1 MVVGLPLGRVATHNN
16 ITYNNNMDINEQ
28 TDALT
33 IALDNLVEQFQREF
47 DLNLQT
53 IAGVLED
60 KKLDLLTGKDIIF
73 EMDDED

>member
-1 MVVGLPLGRVATHNN
+1 
-16 ITYNNNMDINEQ
+16 MDINEQ

>member
-1 MVVGLPLGRVATHNN
+1 MN
-16 ITYNNNMDINEQ
+16 IDEQ

-33 IALDNLVEQFQREF
+33 IALDNLVDQFQREF

-60 KKLDLLTGKDIIF
+60 KKLELLTGKDIYF
-73 EMDDED
+73 ELDDED

>member
-1 MVVGLPLGRVATHNN
+1 MGVVDIYTR
-16 ITYNNNMDINEQ
+16 ITYNKHMNINEQ

-33 IALDNLVEQFQREF
+33 MALDNLVDKFQREF

-60 KKLDLLTGKDIIF
+60 KKLDLLTGKDILF
-73 EMDDED
+73 EMDEEN

>member
-1 MVVGLPLGRVATHNN
+1 MN
-16 ITYNNNMDINEQ
+16 IDEQ
-28 TDALT
+28 TDSLT
-33 IALDNLVEQFQREF
+33 IALDNLVDQFQREF

>member
-1 MVVGLPLGRVATHNN
+1 MN
-16 ITYNNNMDINEQ
+16 IDEQ

-33 IALDNLVEQFQREF
+33 IALDNLVDQFQREF

-60 KKLDLLTGKDIIF
+60 KKLELLTGKDIYF
-73 EMDDED
+73 EIDDED

>member
-1 MVVGLPLGRVATHNN
+1 MN
-16 ITYNNNMDINEQ
+16 INEQ

-33 IALDNLVEQFQREF
+33 IALDNLVDKFQREF

-60 KKLDLLTGKDIIF
+60 KKLDLLTGKDIMF
-73 EMDDED
+73 ELDDED

>member
-1 MVVGLPLGRVATHNN
+1 MN
-16 ITYNNNMDINEQ
+16 IDEQ

-33 IALDNLVEQFQREF
+33 IALDNLIEQFQREF

-60 KKLDLLTGKDIIF
+60 KKLELLTGKDIYF
-73 EMDDED
+73 EIDDEDG

>member
-1 MVVGLPLGRVATHNN
+1 MN
-16 ITYNNNMDINEQ
+16 IDEQ

-33 IALDNLVEQFQREF
+33 IALDNLIEQFQREF

-60 KKLDLLTGKDIIF
+60 KKLELLTGKDIYF
-73 EMDDED
+73 EIDDED

>member
-1 MVVGLPLGRVATHNN
+1 MN
-16 ITYNNNMDINEQ
+16 IDEQ

-33 IALDNLVEQFQREF
+33 IALDNMIEQFQREF

-60 KKLDLLTGKDIIF
+60 KKLELLTGKDIYF
-73 EMDDED
+73 EIDNEDG

>member
-1 MVVGLPLGRVATHNN
+1 MN
-16 ITYNNNMDINEQ
+16 INEQ

-33 IALDNLVEQFQREF
+33 MALDNLVDKFQREF

-60 KKLDLLTGKDIIF
+60 KKLDLLTGKDILF
-73 EMDDED
+73 EMDEEN

>member
-1 MVVGLPLGRVATHNN
+1 MN
-16 ITYNNNMDINEQ
+16 IDEQ

-33 IALDNLVEQFQREF
+33 IALDNLIEQFQREF

-60 KKLDLLTGKDIIF
+60 KKLELLTGKDIYF
-73 EMDDED
+73 EIEDEDG

>member
-1 MVVGLPLGRVATHNN
+1 MN
-16 ITYNNNMDINEQ
+16 INEQ

-33 IALDNLVEQFQREF
+33 MALDNLVDKFQREF

-73 EMDDED
+73 EMDDEN

>member
-1 MVVGLPLGRVATHNN
+1 MGTVDIYTR
-16 ITYNNNMDINEQ
+16 ITYNIHMNINEQ

-33 IALDNLVEQFQREF
+33 MALDNLVDKFQREF

-60 KKLDLLTGKDIIF
+60 KKLDLLTGKDILF
-73 EMDDED
+73 EMDEEN

>member
-1 MVVGLPLGRVATHNN
+1 MN
-16 ITYNNNMDINEQ
+16 INEQ

-33 IALDNLVEQFQREF
+33 IALDNLIEQFQREF

-60 KKLDLLTGKDIIF
+60 KKLELLTGKDIYF
-73 EMDDED
+73 EIDDEDG

>member
-1 MVVGLPLGRVATHNN
+1 MN
-16 ITYNNNMDINEQ
+16 INEQ

-33 IALDNLVEQFQREF
+33 IALDNLVDKFQREF

-60 KKLDLLTGKDIIF
+60 KKLDLLTGKDIMF
-73 EMDDED
+73 EIDDED

>member
-1 MVVGLPLGRVATHNN
+1 MN
-16 ITYNNNMDINEQ
+16 IDEQ

-33 IALDNLVEQFQREF
+33 IALDNLVDQFQREF

-60 KKLDLLTGKDIIF
+60 KKLELLTGKDIYF
-73 EMDDED
+73 EVDDED

>member
-1 MVVGLPLGRVATHNN
+1 MGRTVARTN
-16 ITYNNNMDINEQ
+16 IRRYNIKMNIDEQ

-33 IALDNLVEQFQREF
+33 IALDNLVDQFQREF

-60 KKLDLLTGKDIIF
+60 KKLELLTGKDIYF
-73 EMDDED
+73 EVDDED

>member
-1 MVVGLPLGRVATHNN
+1 MT
-16 ITYNNNMDINEQ
+16 IDEQ

-33 IALDNLVEQFQREF
+33 MALDNMVEQFQREF

-60 KKLDLLTGKDIIF
+60 KKLELLTGKDIYF
-73 EMDDED
+73 ELDDED

>member
-1 MVVGLPLGRVATHNN
+1 MN
-16 ITYNNNMDINEQ
+16 INEQ

-33 IALDNLVEQFQREF
+33 IALDNLVDQFQREF

-60 KKLDLLTGKDIIF
+60 KKLELLTGKDIYF
-73 EMDDED
+73 EIDDED

>member
-1 MVVGLPLGRVATHNN
+1 MT
-16 ITYNNNMDINEQ
+16 IDEQ

-33 IALDNLVEQFQREF
+33 MALDNMVEQFQREF

-60 KKLDLLTGKDIIF
+60 KKLELLTGKDIYF
-73 EMDDED
+73 EIDDED

>member
-1 MVVGLPLGRVATHNN
+1 MN
-16 ITYNNNMDINEQ
+16 IDEQ

-33 IALDNLVEQFQREF
+33 IALDNLIEQFQREF

-60 KKLDLLTGKDIIF
+60 KKLELLTGKDIYF
-73 EMDDED
+73 EIDDEDE

>member
-1 MVVGLPLGRVATHNN
+1 MN
-16 ITYNNNMDINEQ
+16 INEQ

-33 IALDNLVEQFQREF
+33 IALDNMIEQFQREF

-60 KKLDLLTGKDIIF
+60 KKLELLTGKDIYF
-73 EMDDED
+73 EMDDEDG